1 MLLERMINHPAKM
14 SDIELYAALKL
25 EKPSSEKAFAELYAR
40 YSPRIFAYCRRILG
54 DYDRAQD
61 AFQETFVKFF
71 NSAQQEREM
80 TNVPA
85 YLLRIAR
92 NLCLNMQRSDK
103 GQISLEEYHLPSSY
117 DMSHDKKELLSLIT
131 QAMETLPLDYKEAFI
146 LREYE
151 GLSYQE
157 IADMTE
163 SSLSTVKIRIYRA
176 KQKIRDILAPYI
188 ADISKHRLHTWNSNK
203 NPNILMNSSLPISM
217 VNYR

>member
-1 MLLERMINHPAKM
+1 MLLKRMTKHPAEM
-14 SDIELYAALKL
+14 SDIELYAALQL
-25 EKPSSEKAFAELYAR
+25 EKSLSEKAFAELYAR

-61 AFQETFVKFF
+61 AFQDTFVRFY
-71 NSAQQEREM
+71 NSAQKEREM

-103 GQISLEEYHLPSSY
+103 GHISLEEYHLPSSI
-117 DMSHDKKELLSLIT
+117 DMSHDKKELLGLIT
-131 QAMETLPLDYKEAFI
+131 KAMESLPLEYKEAFI

-157 IADMTE
+157 IAEMTE
-163 SSLSTVKIRIYRA
+163 SSLSTVKIRIFRA
-176 KQKIRDILAPYI
+176 KQKIRDILSPYI
-188 ADISKHRLHTWNSNK
+188 ADISKH
-203 NPNILMNSSLPISM
+203 
-217 VNYR
+217 

>member
-92 NLCLNMQRSDK
+92 NLCLNMQRSNK

-117 DMSHDKKELLSLIT
+117 DMSHDKKELLLLIT

-188 ADISKHRLHTWNSNK
+188 ADISKH
-203 NPNILMNSSLPISM
+203 
-217 VNYR
+217 

>member
-1 MLLERMINHPAKM
+1 M

-80 TNVPA
+80 SNVPA

-92 NLCLNMQRSDK
+92 NLCLNMQRSNK
-103 GQISLEEYHLPSSY
+103 GHISLEEYHMPSSF
-117 DMSHDKKELLSLIT
+117 DMSHEKIELLSLIT

-176 KQKIRDILAPYI
+176 KQKIREILAPYI
-188 ADISKHRLHTWNSNK
+188 ADISKH
-203 NPNILMNSSLPISM
+203 
-217 VNYR
+217 

>member
-1 MLLERMINHPAKM
+1 MLLKRMTKHPAKM

-80 TNVPA
+80 SNVPA

-92 NLCLNMQRSDK
+92 NLCLNMQRSNK
-103 GQISLEEYHLPSSY
+103 GHISLEEYHMPSSY

-176 KQKIRDILAPYI
+176 KQKIREILAPYI
-188 ADISKHRLHTWNSNK
+188 ADISKH
-203 NPNILMNSSLPISM
+203 
-217 VNYR
+217 

>member
-1 MLLERMINHPAKM
+1 MLLERMTNHPAKM
-14 SDIELYAALKL
+14 SDIELYAELKL

-92 NLCLNMQRSDK
+92 NLCLNMQRSNK
-103 GQISLEEYHLPSSY
+103 SQISLEEYHLPSSY

-188 ADISKHRLHTWNSNK
+188 ADISKH
-203 NPNILMNSSLPISM
+203 
-217 VNYR
+217 

>member
-1 MLLERMINHPAKM
+1 MLLERMTNHPAKM

-25 EKPSSEKAFAELYAR
+25 EKPGSEKAFAELYAR

-71 NSAQQEREM
+71 NSAQQDREM

-92 NLCLNMQRSDK
+92 NLCLNMQRSNK
-103 GQISLEEYHLPSSY
+103 GQISLEEYHLPLSY
-117 DMSHDKKELLSLIT
+117 DISHDKMELLSLIT
-131 QAMETLPLDYKEAFI
+131 QAMEMLPLDYKEAFI

-188 ADISKHRLHTWNSNK
+188 ADISKH
-203 NPNILMNSSLPISM
+203 
-217 VNYR
+217 

>member
-1 MLLERMINHPAKM
+1 MLLERMTNHPAKM
-14 SDIELYAALKL
+14 SDIELYAELKL

-92 NLCLNMQRSDK
+92 NLCLNMQRSNK
-103 GQISLEEYHLPSSY
+103 GQISLEEYHLPLSY

-131 QAMETLPLDYKEAFI
+131 EAMETLPLDYKEAFI

-188 ADISKHRLHTWNSNK
+188 ADISKH
-203 NPNILMNSSLPISM
+203 
-217 VNYR
+217 

>member
-1 MLLERMINHPAKM
+1 MLLKRMTNHPAKM

-80 TNVPA
+80 SNVPA
-85 YLLRIAR
+85 YLLMIAR
-92 NLCLNMQRSDK
+92 NLCLNMQRSNK
-103 GQISLEEYHLPSSY
+103 GHVSLEEYHMPSSF
-117 DMSHDKKELLSLIT
+117 DMSHEKIELLSLIT

-176 KQKIRDILAPYI
+176 KQKIREILAPYI
-188 ADISKHRLHTWNSNK
+188 ADISKH
-203 NPNILMNSSLPISM
+203 
-217 VNYR
+217 

>member
-117 DMSHDKKELLSLIT
+117 DMSHDKKELLLLIT
-131 QAMETLPLDYKEAFI
+131 QALETLPLDYKEAFI

-188 ADISKHRLHTWNSNK
+188 ADISKH
-203 NPNILMNSSLPISM
+203 
-217 VNYR
+217 

>member
-1 MLLERMINHPAKM
+1 M

-188 ADISKHRLHTWNSNK
+188 ADISKH
-203 NPNILMNSSLPISM
+203 
-217 VNYR
+217 

>member
-1 MLLERMINHPAKM
+1 MLLKRMTNHPAKM

-80 TNVPA
+80 SNVPA

-92 NLCLNMQRSDK
+92 NLCLNMQRSNK
-103 GQISLEEYHLPSSY
+103 GHVSLEEYHMPSSF
-117 DMSHDKKELLSLIT
+117 DMSHEKKELLSLIT

-176 KQKIRDILAPYI
+176 KQKIREILAPYI
-188 ADISKHRLHTWNSNK
+188 ADISKH
-203 NPNILMNSSLPISM
+203 
-217 VNYR
+217 

>member
-117 DMSHDKKELLSLIT
+117 DMSHDKKELLLLIT

-188 ADISKHRLHTWNSNK
+188 ADISKH
-203 NPNILMNSSLPISM
+203 
-217 VNYR
+217 

>member
-1 MLLERMINHPAKM
+1 MLLERMTNHPAKM

-92 NLCLNMQRSDK
+92 NLCLNMQRSNK
-103 GQISLEEYHLPSSY
+103 GQISLEEYHLPLSY
-117 DMSHDKKELLSLIT
+117 DISHDKMELLSLIT
-131 QAMETLPLDYKEAFI
+131 QAMEMLPLDYKEAFI

-188 ADISKHRLHTWNSNK
+188 ADISKH
-203 NPNILMNSSLPISM
+203 
-217 VNYR
+217 

>member
-1 MLLERMINHPAKM
+1 MLLERMTNHPAKM

-71 NSAQQEREM
+71 NSAQQDREM

-92 NLCLNMQRSDK
+92 NLCLNMQRSNK
-103 GQISLEEYHLPSSY
+103 GQISLEEYHLPLSY
-117 DMSHDKKELLSLIT
+117 DISHDKMELLSLIT
-131 QAMETLPLDYKEAFI
+131 QAMEMLPLDYKEAFI

-188 ADISKHRLHTWNSNK
+188 ADISKH
-203 NPNILMNSSLPISM
+203 
-217 VNYR
+217 

>member
-1 MLLERMINHPAKM
+1 MLLKRMTKHPAKM

-25 EKPSSEKAFAELYAR
+25 EKPRSEEAFAELYAR

-61 AFQETFVKFF
+61 AFQDTFVKFF
-71 NSAQQEREM
+71 NSAQQEKEM

-92 NLCLNMQRSDK
+92 NLCLNMQRNSK
-103 GQISLEEYHLPSSY
+103 GHISLEEFHLPSSY
-117 DMSHDKKELLSLIT
+117 DISHEKKELLALIT
-131 QAMETLPLDYKEAFI
+131 QAMETLPLDYKDAFI

-163 SSLSTVKIRIYRA
+163 SSLSTVKIRIFRA
-176 KQKIRDILAPYI
+176 KQKIREILEPYI
-188 ADISKHRLHTWNSNK
+188 SDISKH
-203 NPNILMNSSLPISM
+203 
-217 VNYR
+217 

>member
-1 MLLERMINHPAKM
+1 MLIERMTNHPAKM

-117 DMSHDKKELLSLIT
+117 DMSHDKKELLLLIT

-188 ADISKHRLHTWNSNK
+188 ADISK
-203 NPNILMNSSLPISM
+203 
-217 VNYR
+217 Y

>member
-1 MLLERMINHPAKM
+1 MLLERMTNHPAKM
-14 SDIELYAALKL
+14 SDIELYAELKL

-92 NLCLNMQRSDK
+92 NLCLNMQRSNK

-188 ADISKHRLHTWNSNK
+188 ADISKH
-203 NPNILMNSSLPISM
+203 
-217 VNYR
+217 

>member
-1 MLLERMINHPAKM
+1 MLLERMTNHPAKM

-92 NLCLNMQRSDK
+92 NLCLNMQRSTK

-117 DMSHDKKELLSLIT
+117 DMSHDKKELLLLIT

-188 ADISKHRLHTWNSNK
+188 ADISKH
-203 NPNILMNSSLPISM
+203 
-217 VNYR
+217 

>member
-1 MLLERMINHPAKM
+1 M

-117 DMSHDKKELLSLIT
+117 DMSHDKKELLLLIT

-188 ADISKHRLHTWNSNK
+188 ADISKH
-203 NPNILMNSSLPISM
+203 
-217 VNYR
+217 

>member
-1 MLLERMINHPAKM
+1 MHMTKHPAKM
-14 SDIELYAALKL
+14 SDIELYASLIKGNPL
-25 EKPSSEKAFAELYAR
+25 SEQAFAELYAR
-40 YSPRIFAYCRRILG
+40 YSPRIFAYCRRIIG

-61 AFQETFVKFF
+61 AFQETFVKFY

-92 NLCLNMQRSDK
+92 NLSLNVQRNQK
-103 GQISLEEYHLPSSY
+103 GHISLEEYHLPSIS
-117 DMSHDKKELLSLIT
+117 DMPHEKKELLGLIT
-131 QAMETLPLDYKEAFI
+131 KAMETLPTDYKEAFI

-163 SSLSTVKIRIYRA
+163 TSLSTVKIRIYRA
-176 KQKIRDILAPYI
+176 KQKIREILSPYI
-188 ADISKHRLHTWNSNK
+188 NDLAKH
-203 NPNILMNSSLPISM
+203 
-217 VNYR
+217 

>member
-25 EKPSSEKAFAELYAR
+25 EKSSSEKAFAELYAR

-188 ADISKHRLHTWNSNK
+188 ADISKH
-203 NPNILMNSSLPISM
+203 
-217 VNYR
+217 

>member
-1 MLLERMINHPAKM
+1 MLLKRMTNHPAKM

-80 TNVPA
+80 SNVPA

-92 NLCLNMQRSDK
+92 NLCLNMQRSNK
-103 GQISLEEYHLPSSY
+103 GHISLEEYHMPSSF
-117 DMSHDKKELLSLIT
+117 DRSHEKIELLSLIT

-176 KQKIRDILAPYI
+176 KQKIREILAPYI
-188 ADISKHRLHTWNSNK
+188 ADISKH
-203 NPNILMNSSLPISM
+203 
-217 VNYR
+217 